1 MAVVGSTP
9 IPTPSLVVLIG
20 PPASGKSTWAAEQF
34 RADQI
39 VCADALRGVIGEHEL
54 DLSAT
59 DDAFELLDRIVDA
72 RLGRGLTTVIDT
84 TGLDAAR
91 RRTYLD
97 VAQRHGASAV
107 AVRFTTPAAECK
119 RRNRERA
126 YPVPVK
132 AIDTMARTAR
142 DLDLSNEDWDLV
154 IEPQPVR
161 TVTRRL
167 ADVVAEP
174 APDRS
179 HRPAT
184 SGVRMGLLV
193 SDFSWADDPSD
204 IGPTLAHIAAD
215 AERVGFHSLWVMD
228 HLVQIPQVGRRWDPM
243 LDAWVALAHCA
254 AATERIRLGTLVSP
268 VTYRHVVLVAKAV
281 ATLDVLSGGRAIA
294 GLGAGSSEHE
304 HRALGLPFGTAGER
318 LALLDDA
325 ARALRALLG
334 PGGAS
339 FEGDVLHIPDT
350 SLYPRPIQDRVP
362 IIVGGS
368 GERVTLRIAAQH
380 GDGCN
385 LFGDVD
391 TVRRRIERLH
401 QHCADVG
408 RDPADVEVTH
418 LGSML
423 LAADGA
429 DLRTRVAALRRPDVG
444 PDRYAE
450 QTNAGTVDDH
460 ELALRDLAEAGVDQ
474 AIVSVPDVARPG
486 ALEPFAELTE
496 RLR

>member
-1 MAVVGSTP
+1 MGSTP

-39 VCADALRGVIGEHEL
+39 VCADTLRGVIGEHEL
-54 DLSAT
+54 DLAAT
-59 DDAFELLDRIVDA
+59 DDAFDLLDRIVDA

-84 TGLDAAR
+84 TGLDAKR

-97 VAQRHGASAV
+97 VAHRHAASAV
-107 AVRFTTPAAECK
+107 AVRFSTPAAECK

-126 YPVPVK
+126 HPVPVK

-142 DLDLSNEDWDLV
+142 DLDLSSEAWDFV

-167 ADVVAEP
+167 GDVVAEP
-174 APDRS
+174 APVRPDPPTRS
-179 HRPAT
+179 LL
-184 SGVRMGLLV
+184 RMGLLV
-193 SDFSWADDPSD
+193 SDFSWANEPSD
-204 IGPTLAHIAAD
+204 IGPTLARIAAD
-215 AERVGFHSLWVMD
+215 AERVGFHSVWVMD

-243 LDAWVALAHCA
+243 LDAWGALTHCA
-254 AATERIRLGTLVSP
+254 AATEHVRLGTLVSP
-268 VTYRHVVLVAKAV
+268 VTFRHVVLVAKAV

-294 GLGAGSSEHE
+294 GLGAGNSEHE
-304 HRALGLPFGTAGER
+304 HRALGLPFGSARER
-318 LALLDDA
+318 LAMLDEA
-325 ARALRALLG
+325 AQALRMLLG
-334 PGGAS
+334 PGGAP
-339 FEGDVLHIPDT
+339 FDGDVLHIPDT
-350 SLYPRPIQDRVP
+350 SLYPRPIQEQVP
-362 IIVGGS
+362 IIIGGS
-368 GERVTLRIAAQH
+368 GEWVTLRIAAHH

-385 LFGDVD
+385 LFGDID
-391 TVRRRIERLH
+391 TVRQRIRRLH
-401 QHCADVG
+401 AHCADVG

-418 LGSML
+418 LGAML
-423 LAADGA
+423 LAADSS
-429 DLRTRVAALRRPDVG
+429 DLRTRIDALRRPDVG

-460 ELALRDLAEAGVDQ
+460 EHALRRLAEAGVDH
-474 AIVSVPDVARPG
+474 AIVSVPDVGRPG
-486 ALEPFAELTE
+486 ALEPFAALTE

>member
-1 MAVVGSTP
+1 MGSTP

-39 VCADALRGVIGEHEL
+39 VCADTLRGVVGEHEL

-59 DDAFELLDRIVDA
+59 DDAFDLLDRIVDA

-84 TGLDAAR
+84 TGLDETR

-107 AVRFTTPAAECK
+107 AVRFATPAAECK

-126 YPVPVK
+126 HPVPPK

-142 DLDLSNEDWDLV
+142 DLDLSGEDWDLV

-167 ADVVAEP
+167 SDVVAEP
-174 APDRS
+174 TPDPSDPPARS
-179 HRPAT
+179 
-184 SGVRMGLLV
+184 GLRMGLLV
-193 SDFSWADDPSD
+193 SDFSWADEASD
-204 IGPTLAHIAAD
+204 IGPTLARIATD
-215 AERVGFHSLWVMD
+215 AERVGFHSVWVMD

-243 LDAWVALAHCA
+243 LDAWGALTYCA
-254 AATERIRLGTLVSP
+254 AATARIRLGTLVSP
-268 VTYRHVVLVAKAV
+268 VTFRHVVLVAKAV

-294 GLGAGSSEHE
+294 GLGAGSSAHE
-304 HRALGLPFGTAGER
+304 HRALGLPFGSAEER
-318 LALLDDA
+318 LAMLDDA
-325 ARALRALLG
+325 AQALRMLLG

-339 FEGDVLHIPDT
+339 FDGGALHIPDT
-350 SLYPRPIQDRVP
+350 SLYPRPIQEHLP
-362 IIVGGS
+362 IIIGGS

-391 TVRRRIERLH
+391 TVRRRIEWLH
-401 QHCADVG
+401 HHCTDVG
-408 RDPADVEVTH
+408 RDPAEVEVTH

-423 LAADGA
+423 LAADSD
-429 DLRTRVAALRRPDVG
+429 DLRMRVDALRRPDVG

-450 QTNAGTVDDH
+450 QANAGTVDDH
-460 ELALRDLAEAGVDQ
+460 EFALRRLAEVGVDH

-486 ALEPFAELTE
+486 ALDPFVALTE